1 MQLRDRKRRR
11 LVRLAPGACR
21 QYAALRSILPT
32 EAFMQRFLSMIPAA
46 ALALMLGACVS
57 GGGSGGGGAPEVE
70 VRAGVVEQVS
80 LTQVKSNHDQGLGAI
95 VGGIAGA
102 GLGSLIGA
110 GTGRDVAIAAG
121 AIVGAVGGNYAQQKY
136 YDKPQEA
143 QQVIVR
149 LKSGV
154 LVSVTQPVNPALRPG
169 LRVYVEGSGYDAR
182 VVPQQ

>member
-1 MQLRDRKRRR
+1 
-11 LVRLAPGACR
+11 
-21 QYAALRSILPT
+21 
-32 EAFMQRFLSMIPAA
+32 MQRILSMIAVA
-46 ALALMLGACVS
+46 ALALTLGACVS
-57 GGGSGGGGAPEVE
+57 GGGGGGAPPETE
-70 VRAGVVEQVS
+70 IRSGVVEQVS

-154 LVSVTQPVNPALRPG
+154 LVSVTQPVNSALRPG
-169 LRVYVEGSGYDAR
+169 SRVYVEGSGYDAR